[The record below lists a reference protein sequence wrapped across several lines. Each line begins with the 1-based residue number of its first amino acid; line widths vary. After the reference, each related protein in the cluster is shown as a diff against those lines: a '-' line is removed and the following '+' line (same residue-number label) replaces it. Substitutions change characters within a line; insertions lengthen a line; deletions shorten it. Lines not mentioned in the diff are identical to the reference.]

1 MKHEFDNLPNR
12 RNTHSYKWDIKEN
25 ELPLWVADM
34 DFKTCPAVISAVK
47 EKAEIGAYGY
57 TFIPDEYFFAYQSF
71 WKKRH
76 HIEFDTSWMIY
87 TSGVV
92 AAMSSIVRSMTNA
105 GDKVVVLEPVYNIF
119 YNSILNNKR
128 DAYPSSLIYKDGHY
142 SINFEDLEEKF
153 KDEKTSLLIFCNP
166 HNPVGKIYTYE
177 ELKKVGDLAR
187 KYNVTVLSDEI
198 HCDITDPGK
207 EYIPFYAV
215 PSNQDVA
222 ITAISCGKAFNLA
235 GMQSACI
242 VIKNPDIKKK
252 VERAFNNDE
261 VAEPNFFAIEAN
273 IAALTKGEDWLNELN
288 EYIYQNKV
296 LFRKYVSKEMPK
308 LHVVDSEATY
318 LLWVD
323 VSKYG
328 DDSNVIAK
336 DLREKTGLIVSAG
349 NIFGASGKSFIRINL
364 ATSKANI
371 LDALERMKS
380 FFK

>member
-1 MKHEFDNLPNR
+1 MKYDFDNLPNR
-12 RNTHSYKWDIKEN
+12 RNTNSYKWDVKEN
-25 ELPLWVADM
+25 ELPLTVADM
-34 DFKTCPAVISAVK
+34 DFKTCPAVIDAIKQKAV
-47 EKAEIGAYGY
+47 IGAYGY
-57 TFIPDEYFFAYQSF
+57 TYIPDEYFQAYQSF

-87 TSGVV
+87 TSGIV
-92 AAMSSIVRSMTNA
+92 AATSSIVRSMTNA

-128 DAYPSSLIYKDGHY
+128 EVSTSSLIYRDGKY
-142 SINFEDLEEKF
+142 SIDFDDLENKLQ
-153 KDEKTSLLIFCNP
+153 DEKATLLIFCNP

-187 KYNVTVLSDEI
+187 KHNVTVLCDEI
-198 HCDITDPGK
+198 HCDIVDPGK

-215 PSNQDVA
+215 PSNQDIC

-242 VIKNPDIKKK
+242 VIKNSDIKKK

-273 IAALTKGEDWLNELN
+273 IAALKNGEDWLNEVN
-288 EYIYQNKV
+288 EYIFVNKT
-296 LFRKYVSKEMPK
+296 LFKAYVSKEIPK
-308 LHVVDSEATY
+308 LHIVDSDATY

-323 VSKYG
+323 VSEYG
-328 DDSNVIAK
+328 CDSSLIVSE
-336 DLREKTGLIVSAG
+336 LREKTGLIVSAG
-349 NIFGASGKSFIRINL
+349 NIYGPSGKSFIRINL

-371 LDALERMKS
+371 MDALKRLKS

>member
-1 MKHEFDNLPNR
+1 MKYDFDNLPNR
-12 RNTHSYKWDIKEN
+12 RNTNSYKWDVKEN
-25 ELPLWVADM
+25 ELPLTVADM
-34 DFKTCPAVISAVK
+34 DFKTCPAVIDAIK
-47 EKAEIGAYGY
+47 QKADIGAYGY
-57 TFIPDEYFFAYQSF
+57 TYIPDEYFQAYQSF

-87 TSGVV
+87 TSGIV
-92 AAMSSIVRSMTNA
+92 AATSSIVRSMTNA

-128 DAYPSSLIYKDGHY
+128 EVSTSSLIYRDGKY
-142 SINFEDLEEKF
+142 SIDFDDLENKLQ
-153 KDEKTSLLIFCNP
+153 DEKATLLIFCNP

-187 KYNVTVLSDEI
+187 KHNVTVLCDEI
-198 HCDITDPGK
+198 HCDIVDPGK

-215 PSNQDVA
+215 PSNQDIC

-242 VIKNPDIKKK
+242 VIKNSDIKKK

-273 IAALTKGEDWLNELN
+273 IAALKNGEDWLNEVN
-288 EYIYQNKV
+288 EYIFVNKT
-296 LFRKYVSKEMPK
+296 LFKAYVSKEIPK
-308 LHVVDSEATY
+308 LHIVDSDATY

-323 VSKYG
+323 VSEYG
-328 DDSNVIAK
+328 CDSSLIASA
-336 DLREKTGLIVSAG
+336 LREKTGLIVSAG
-349 NIFGASGKSFIRINL
+349 NIYGPSGKSFIRINL

-371 LDALERMKS
+371 MDALKRLKS

>member
-1 MKHEFDNLPNR
+1 MKYDFDNLPNR
-12 RNTHSYKWDIKEN
+12 RNTNSYKWDVKEN
-25 ELPLWVADM
+25 ELPLTVADM
-34 DFKTCPAVISAVK
+34 DFKTCPAVIDAIKQKAV
-47 EKAEIGAYGY
+47 IGAYGY
-57 TFIPDEYFFAYQSF
+57 TYIPDEYFQAYQSF

-87 TSGVV
+87 TSGIV
-92 AAMSSIVRSMTNA
+92 AATSSIVRSMTNA

-128 DAYPSSLIYKDGHY
+128 EVSTSSLIYRDGKY
-142 SINFEDLEEKF
+142 SIDFDDLENKLQ
-153 KDEKTSLLIFCNP
+153 DEKATLLIFCNP

-187 KYNVTVLSDEI
+187 KHNVTVLCDEI
-198 HCDITDPGK
+198 HCDIVDPGK

-215 PSNQDVA
+215 PSNQDIC

-242 VIKNPDIKKK
+242 VIKNSDIKKK

-273 IAALTKGEDWLNELN
+273 IAALKNGEDWLNEVN
-288 EYIYQNKV
+288 EYIFVNKT
-296 LFRKYVSKEMPK
+296 LFKAYVSKEIPK
-308 LHVVDSEATY
+308 LHIVDSDATY

-323 VSKYG
+323 VSEYG
-328 DDSNVIAK
+328 CDSSLIASE
-336 DLREKTGLIVSAG
+336 LREKTGLIVSAG
-349 NIFGASGKSFIRINL
+349 NIYGPSGESFVRINL

-371 LDALERMKS
+371 MDALERMKS